1 MLMFFNFDWYKQRRA
16 GSPDAWSTA
25 SDSPTPTN
33 SVAERSWAKNA
44 LWQGQL
50 EERTQLLGTEEESS
64 DRHSSEED
72 NEVDLETVYQI
83 TPEQK
88 EYYIKQFRMIQP
100 VK

>member
-1 MLMFFNFDWYKQRRA
+1 MRHIIVICIKIILFAFQRRT

-33 SVAERSWAKNA
+33 SVAERPWAKNA

-64 DRHSSEED
+64 DRHSSDDEID
-72 NEVDLETVYQI
+72 GEVDLEEVYQI
-83 TPEQK
+83 
-88 EYYIKQFRMIQP
+88 R
-100 VK
+100 